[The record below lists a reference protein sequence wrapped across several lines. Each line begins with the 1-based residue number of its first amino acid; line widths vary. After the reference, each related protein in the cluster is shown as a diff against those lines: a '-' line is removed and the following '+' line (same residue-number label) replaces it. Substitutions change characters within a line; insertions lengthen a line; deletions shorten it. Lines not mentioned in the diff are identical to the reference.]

1 VLLLRFPQSLS
12 RVSPSIVHIPI
23 LAARSVYS
31 VMTVEVMEVVEDAA
45 GWTCPRVRLVALL
58 VQASR
63 FTSRKQVNL
72 SVSLEAV
79 AKYVILSHRSA
90 ALLGMSHTVTLRT
103 VVQREALAPDLAIA
117 RPVMARCLLS
127 KQRRRLLRCLVTQL
141 LHGCF

>member
-1 VLLLRFPQSLS
+1 
-12 RVSPSIVHIPI
+12 
-23 LAARSVYS
+23 
-31 VMTVEVMEVVEDAA
+31 MGVMEVVEDAA
-45 GWTCPRVRLVALL
+45 GGTCPRVRLVALL

-79 AKYVILSHRSA
+79 AKYVILSH
-90 ALLGMSHTVTLRT
+90 TVTLRT

-127 KQRRRLLRCLVTQL
+127 KQHRRLLRCLVTQL